1 MSDTERI
8 TLYAASD
15 SPFPHRVRLA
25 LEEAKATYDIIW
37 IDLMNKE
44 EWYEKKVNPAGGK
57 VPFLVYGGPK
67 LQPDEA
73 PTPESF
79 KFAESVVI
87 LEFLAD
93 IFPDAHLLPA
103 DPTLRARARFF
114 YHEVDNKLLK
124 AFLGWV
130 FMSVPTEALLSTLEY
145 FQSLLPP
152 TGYVAGEWSIADASI
167 TPVLARF
174 MYSATT
180 GRGAFKPEVAKE
192 ALEAFESSRFTRL
205 RKYYEDNMAR
215 PSMAKTWDQA
225 ELQPRFEQ
233 RLDRFFK
240 TGIINS
246 EVRVPLPPAQ

>member
-1 MSDTERI
+1 MSDSKRI

-37 IDLMNKE
+37 IDLMDKQ
-44 EWYEKKVNPAGGK
+44 EWYEKKVNPAGGR

-67 LQPDEA
+67 LQPDQA
-73 PTPESF
+73 PPSESF
-79 KFAESVVI
+79 KLAESLVI

-130 FMSVPTEALLSTLEY
+130 FMSAPTEALLSTLDY

-167 TPVLARF
+167 MPVLARF
-174 MYSATT
+174 MFSATT
-180 GRGAFKPEVAKE
+180 GRGIFKPGVAKE
-192 ALEAFESSRFTRL
+192 ALEAFQSPRFTRL

-215 PSMAKTWDQA
+215 PSMAKTWDQD
-225 ELQPRFEQ
+225 ELRPRFEQ
-233 RLDRFFK
+233 RLDRFIK
-240 TGIINS
+240 TGIIS
-246 EVRVPLPPAQ
+246 SDFRVPIPSAQ